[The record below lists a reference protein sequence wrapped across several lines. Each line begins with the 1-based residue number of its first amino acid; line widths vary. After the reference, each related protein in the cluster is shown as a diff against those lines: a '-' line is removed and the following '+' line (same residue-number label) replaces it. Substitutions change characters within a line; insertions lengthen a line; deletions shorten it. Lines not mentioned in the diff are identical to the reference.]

1 MGKKLM
7 IVTSTVLLWL
17 LCLTSC
23 GEDTTQQAKE
33 EFAKYYTGEND
44 IAVIYDD
51 RIIYFEKYSID
62 LDEVYHKQESNN
74 GLIIESDR
82 FYFTTSESVGMFD
95 YKLNVYESDLT
106 GSEIKLI
113 YSKGGYKTHPWV
125 YSTENS
131 FYVEHYTD
139 TALNKDSVQIDKFT
153 SASGEYVN
161 VAAGNGC
168 SLSDYHVEQ
177 KSEEY
182 AVEIIRNE
190 DADDHGK
197 FVITDSK
204 SGNRRV
210 VDENYLKSTVY
221 IESLEKFNYSAK
233 RADISNG
240 HILLTYSIGAG
251 DGWNAPHLVFEY
263 DFATNT
269 LEYKLLAFTDESINV
284 DVRYL
289 N

>member
-7 IVTSTVLLWL
+7 IITTIVLLCL

-23 GEDTTQQAKE
+23 GEDTTQKAKE
-33 EFAKYYTGEND
+33 EFAKYYTGVND
-44 IAVIYDD
+44 VAVIYDD
-51 RIIYFEKYSID
+51 RIIYFEEYSID
-62 LDEVYHKQESNN
+62 LDEVCSEQESNH

-82 FYFTTSESVGMFD
+82 FYFTTSESTGMFN

-113 YSKGGYKTHPWV
+113 YSKDGYKTHPWV
-125 YSTENS
+125 CSTEDS
-131 FYVEHYTD
+131 FYVEHYAD

-153 SASGEYVN
+153 IASGEYVN

-177 KSEEY
+177 KSGEY
-182 AVEIIRNE
+182 AIEIIKSE
-190 DADDHGK
+190 GTDDHGK
-197 FVITDSK
+197 FDITDSG
-204 SGNRRV
+204 SGNQRV
-210 VDENYLKSTVY
+210 VDEDYLKSTVY
-221 IESLEKFNYSAK
+221 IESLEKFNYSVK

-251 DGWNAPHLVFEY
+251 DGWNSPHLVFEY
-263 DFATNT
+263 DFEANT
-269 LEYKLLAFTDESINV
+269 LEYKLLAFATDSLHV
-284 DVRYL
+284 DVQYI